1 MASQHL
7 FIKKSVLR
15 SACAAPLILG
25 ALTVYSPTCLAR
37 SSLKNPAKIMF
48 QTRIQGPYALSV
60 RDGLNEMLIKTQL
73 IHHGV
78 QAVTDPNVGL
88 AAVMG
93 SLPSILP
100 TDGYVSSGFGY
111 RLSPFNGRRLHHNGI
126 DFAVNYGTSV
136 RATAD
141 GTVTSAGRHRFLGN
155 LVTVD
160 HGFGITTRYGHNS
173 KILVQIGDHVRRGD
187 IIAKAGSTGHSTGP
201 HLHYEVWLNHRRTDP
216 SRFMFEI
223 PSDSKMS
230 TTLVSKKTLPANIAK
245 NRTAQLELAMG
256 GEDEDTEAFIRA
268 RAMMPTFAERLPVN
282 LATVLAL
289 LLASLV
295 LISSQVP
302 KVAYAKKYAR
312 RRSQSSTRSTAL

>member
-1 MASQHL
+1 M
-7 FIKKSVLR
+7 LR
-15 SACAAPLILG
+15 CACATPLILG
-25 ALTVYSPTCLAR
+25 ALTIFSPNCVAR
-37 SSLKNPAKIMF
+37 SPLKNSAKVMF
-48 QTRIQGPYALSV
+48 QSRIQGPYALSV

-126 DFAVNYGTSV
+126 DFAVNYGSPV

-141 GTVTSAGRHRFLGN
+141 GMITTAGRHRFLGN
-155 LVTVD
+155 IVTID

-173 KILVQIGDHVRRGD
+173 KILVQIGDYVRRGD
-187 IIAKAGSTGHSTGP
+187 IIAKAGSTGQSTGP
-201 HLHYEVWLNHRRTDP
+201 HVHYEVWLNHRRTDP

-223 PSDSKMS
+223 PSDQTMP

-245 NRTAQLELAMG
+245 AKTAPLGLAMG
-256 GEDEDTEAFIRA
+256 GEEEDTEAYIRA

-289 LLASLV
+289 LLASLA
-295 LISSQVP
+295 LISLQSSSQMP
-302 KVAYAKKYAR
+302 KVAYAKKT
-312 RRSQSSTRSTAL
+312 TRPCSRV

>member
-1 MASQHL
+1 MAPQHH

-111 RLSPFNGRRLHHNGI
+111 RLSPFNGRRLHHNGV
-126 DFAVNYGTSV
+126 DFAVNYGTPV

-155 LVTVD
+155 IVTVD

-201 HLHYEVWLNHRRTDP
+201 HVHYEVWLNHRRTDP

-223 PSDSKMS
+223 PSDSKMA
-230 TTLVSKKTLPANIAK
+230 TTLASKKTLPANIAK
-245 NRTAQLELAMG
+245 NKTAQLGLAMG
-256 GEDEDTEAFIRA
+256 GEEEDTEAFIRA
-268 RAMMPTFAERLPVN
+268 RALMPTFAERLPVN

-302 KVAYAKKYAR
+302 KVAYAKKSAR
-312 RRSQSSTRSTAL
+312 HRSQSSTRSTAI

>member
-126 DFAVNYGTSV
+126 DFAVNYGTPV

-173 KILVQIGDHVRRGD
+173 KVLVQIGDHVRRGD

-245 NRTAQLELAMG
+245 NKTAQLGLAMG

-268 RAMMPTFAERLPVN
+268 RALMPTFAERLPVN

>member
-126 DFAVNYGTSV
+126 DFAVNYGTPV

>member
-1 MASQHL
+1 MAPQHH

-15 SACAAPLILG
+15 SACATPLILG
-25 ALTVYSPTCLAR
+25 ALTVYSPTCIAR

-126 DFAVNYGTSV
+126 DFAVNYGTPV

-141 GTVTSAGRHRFLGN
+141 GTITSAGRHRFLGN
-155 LVTVD
+155 VVTVD

-201 HLHYEVWLNHRRTDP
+201 HVHYEVWLNHRRTDP

-230 TTLVSKKTLPANIAK
+230 TSLVGKKTLPANIAK
-245 NRTAQLELAMG
+245 NKTTQLGLAMG
-256 GEDEDTEAFIRA
+256 GEEEDTEAFIHA
-268 RAMMPTFAERLPVN
+268 RALMPTFAERLPVN

-289 LLASLV
+289 LLTSLV
-295 LISSQVP
+295 LISTQISSKMP
-302 KVAYAKKYAR
+302 KLAYAKKATR
-312 RRSQSSTRSTAL
+312 PRSRV